1 MSARWRHRPGRL
13 PVGAAAEGRAGEQP
27 AGEPGRPAARAVAD
41 GRRVPPGPWPVVGD
55 AVSDGPV
62 GRCDDWK
69 PPAPLLRVIDRRRGS
84 LLVTKGELVS
94 VVGLSG
100 AGKTRWVRSLVGLHD
115 PFDVALL
122 DGQPMSPEIVAK
134 SVGWVAERGCVLQS
148 ETVLGNVMV
157 PVGVPVARERAF
169 DALDL
174 VGLAGRA
181 SDRSSSLSGS
191 EQRRVALARCIARRA
206 RLVVIDG
213 ALDSVLWPLF
223 PSLCH
228 QLPFVDG
235 VIVTQSC
242 VDGVTES
249 ATSVALLSR
258 GTVVVQDSLDRLRRA
273 DDPGTKQALGVLER

>member
-1 MSARWRHRPGRL
+1 MGQR
-13 PVGAAAEGRAGEQP
+13 
-27 AGEPGRPAARAVAD
+27 
-41 GRRVPPGPWPVVGD
+41 
-55 AVSDGPV
+55 
-62 GRCDDWK
+62 DDWR

-115 PFDVALL
+115 PFDTALL
-122 DGQPMSPEIVAK
+122 DGEPMSPGTVAA
-134 SVGWVAERGCVLQS
+134 SIGWVAERGSVLQS
-148 ETVLGNVMV
+148 ESVLGNVMV
-157 PVGVPVARERAF
+157 PVGVPVARERAL

-174 VGLAGRA
+174 VGLGSRA
-181 SDRSSSLSGS
+181 SDRASCLSGS

-228 QLPFVDG
+228 QLPFLHG

-242 VDGVTES
+242 VDGVTEA
-249 ATSVALLSR
+249 ATSVALLSQ
-258 GTVVVQDSLDRLRRA
+258 GAVVAQDPLARLRRA
-273 DDPGTKQALGVLER
+273 EDPGIQQALGALER